1 MSREERIT
9 VAEYPVALSLTCK
22 IRLLSKFPDKQEVY
36 LDVIVERPKKLIERN
51 LLVLQLVHLD
61 IATSSAC
68 LRAGV
73 MILARL
79 QRNIMSV
86 RV

>member
-1 MSREERIT
+1 MQD
-9 VAEYPVALSLTCK
+9 
-22 IRLLSKFPDKQEVY
+22 LLLPKFPGKQEAY
-36 LDVIVERPKKLIERN
+36 LDVIVERPKMLIERIF
-51 LLVLQLVHLD
+51 LELSGRPVVLQLVHLD

-73 MILARL
+73 MIFARL
-79 QRNIMSV
+79 QWNIMSG